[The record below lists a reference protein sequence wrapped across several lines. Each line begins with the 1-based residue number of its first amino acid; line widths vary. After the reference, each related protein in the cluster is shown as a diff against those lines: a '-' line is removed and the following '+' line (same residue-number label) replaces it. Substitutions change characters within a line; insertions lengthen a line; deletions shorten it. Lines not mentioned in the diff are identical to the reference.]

1 MQEEKRMTEDEIVT
15 QWHQQVNG
23 YEFEQIPGNS
33 EGQGSLVCCSPWG
46 RRVGHNSATEQQQF
60 SASLQLKKVI
70 RINEMFLFIEVSY
83 KSTNVSK
90 EEAATTKAVPLK

>member
-46 RRVGHNSATEQQQF
+46 RRVGHN
-60 SASLQLKKVI
+60 
-70 RINEMFLFIEVSY
+70 
-83 KSTNVSK
+83 
-90 EEAATTKAVPLK
+90 

>member
-33 EGQGSLVCCSPWG
+33 EGQGSLVCCSPWVCSLCW
-46 RRVGHNSATEQQQF
+46 RR
-60 SASLQLKKVI
+60 
-70 RINEMFLFIEVSY
+70 
-83 KSTNVSK
+83 K
-90 EEAATTKAVPLK
+90 ESDMT